1 MEEFGKLEER
11 VVLVGVQTDDH
22 DNVEESLDEL
32 KELAST
38 AGAVTV
44 GRIIQNRES
53 VHPGT
58 YIGKGKIEEVRA
70 LVYAMDATGI
80 ICDDELSPAQLNN
93 LEREL
98 DCKVMDRTLLILDI
112 FAARAITSEGK
123 IQVELAQLRYRSAR
137 LVGLRES
144 LSREKAGDRPSSY
157 PYKDL
162 CFEAGI
168 IPGGETQGTDPFQPG
183 QRQYEDCCDRRI
195 YKCGKIY
202 VAEHTDRLRGFIR
215 G

>member
-58 YIGKGKIEEVRA
+58 
-70 LVYAMDATGI
+70 
-80 ICDDELSPAQLNN
+80 DELC
-93 LEREL
+93 LENV
-98 DCKVMDRTLLILDI
+98 DHVVKVMESEGLLID
-112 FAARAITSEGK
+112 
-123 IQVELAQLRYRSAR
+123 
-137 LVGLRES
+137 
-144 LSREKAGDRPSSY
+144 
-157 PYKDL
+157 
-162 CFEAGI
+162 
-168 IPGGETQGTDPFQPG
+168 
-183 QRQYEDCCDRRI
+183 
-195 YKCGKIY
+195 
-202 VAEHTDRLRGFIR
+202 
-215 G
+215 